1 MTPTPHA
8 WRAAKLALL
17 LSPALLAACYVVPIA
32 PRPYPVYRQYQP
44 APPYYYQDR
53 QYRPAPRYRGP
64 YGEAPAAQ
72 SFAAASDTQDI
83 AAEGSFEA
91 HIAAASIER

>member
-1 MTPTPHA
+1 MSPSLRA
-8 WRAAKLALL
+8 WRAAKVALL

-32 PRPYPVYRQYQP
+32 PRPYPAYRQYQP
-44 APPYYYQDR
+44 YPYPYYRQDR
-53 QYRPAPRYRGP
+53 QAPRYRSP

-72 SFAAASDTQDI
+72 SFASAGDGDVAP

>member
-1 MTPTPHA
+1 MTVTPHA
-8 WRAAKLALL
+8 WRAAKLALI
-17 LSPALLAACYVVPIA
+17 LSPALLAACYVVPVA

-64 YGEAPAAQ
+64 YGEAPAEQ
-72 SFAAASDTQDI
+72 TFAAATDAPDTE
-83 AAEGSFEA
+83 AASSFEA
-91 HIAAASIER
+91 QSASTSIER

>member
-32 PRPYPVYRQYQP
+32 PRPYPVYRQYP
-44 APPYYYQDR
+44 APHPYYQDR

-64 YGEAPAAQ
+64 YGEAPAEQ
-72 SFAAASDTQDI
+72 SFAAATDVPDTS
-83 AAEGSFEA
+83 AAASFEA
-91 HIAAASIER
+91 QSASPSIER